1 LTLSLFNGDLIFRCV
16 AENRY
21 NSYYNFE
28 HCSNWMNEEKTRIER
43 RKEEI
48 EKVLE
53 RSDSLDEREKKIK
66 EKLLQKAIKA
76 LKVVYSYD
84 DLCGK

>member
-1 LTLSLFNGDLIFRCV
+1 
-16 AENRY
+16 
-21 NSYYNFE
+21 
-28 HCSNWMNEEKTRIER
+28 MNEEKTRIER

-53 RSDSLDEREKKIK
+53 RSDSLDEREKKIQ

-76 LKVVYSYD
+76 LKVVDSYD